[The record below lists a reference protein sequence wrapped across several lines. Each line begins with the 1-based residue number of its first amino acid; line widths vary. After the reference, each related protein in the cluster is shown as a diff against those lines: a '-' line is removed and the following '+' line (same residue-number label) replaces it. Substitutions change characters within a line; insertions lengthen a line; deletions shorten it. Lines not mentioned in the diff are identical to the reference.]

1 MDSNVISPKEQQ
13 STDSNRHGNENKPR
27 RYERRNAKVMDGDN
41 TLVGSG

>member
-13 STDSNRHGNENKPR
+13 SSDSNRHGNENKPHG
-27 RYERRNAKVMDGDN
+27 YERRKAKLVDGDN